1 MTNNERHRGF
11 ISSPELDDIIDAH
24 RVRLDEQRPEGA
36 ELTSVSTAIR
46 NLIQEGN
53 SAVRAR
59 EKKR

>member
-11 ISSPELDDIIDAH
+11 ISSPELDEMIEKH
-24 RVRLDEQRPEGA
+24 RERLDEQRPGGA

-53 SAVRAR
+53 TAVVAR